1 MVQRKVVLIKY
12 KFRVKKFMPV
22 KNFSVASKR
31 TKQMMYCLEICEII
45 CGYKSA
51 HLEKQIWRNG
61 MTLATSNKS
70 QFNTLYARRQ

>member
-1 MVQRKVVLIKY
+1 
-12 KFRVKKFMPV
+12 MPV
-22 KNFSVASKR
+22 KNVSVASKR
-31 TKQMMYCLEICEII
+31 AKQMMYCLEICKII
-45 CGYKSA
+45 YGYKST